1 MSLDGLALLMSNN
14 SKFQINT
21 SDSIKCISSSEDG
34 MKIAF
39 GDNSG
44 NITLANNE
52 GNIIWEKNIDEGTYG
67 IAIMKDGNRLVSG
80 GKDCKLRMFNSLGN
94 VEWEVNVGKSIWSL
108 AVDPNGQVIV
118 IGTGDSIAMFTES
131 GSKLWEYDTR
141 RAMVGVGV
149 SRNGTNIVA
158 CGDEFLYCLNSE
170 GNLSWKKQRSD
181 ALWDVDIERDSN
193 SIIIGGWDCNV
204 HSLDLQGNELWSFE
218 TKGYVRSV
226 RPIEN
231 GKVLAGSHDHNI
243 YQLNDKGE
251 VITLFETNHEIT
263 CVSTSISAEIVY
275 AGGGNSILG
284 FDINQGSVPSRDEE
298 TIDTSKTHKEVEQQL
313 TSENNEEYEPM
324 FGFGMFDEPSPDM
337 TEILEKEI
345 DNGNNVISDSNNY
358 SNTNG
363 NYANTNES
371 YKNTYQSSTP
381 SYQSSS
387 ENIDKGG
394 EYREFASKVAKGDV
408 SNYLRLG
415 NAAWAEKRLERAAEH
430 FRKATEINPDEPRA
444 WHNLAVCNYHLS
456 LKRNPDDVESAVES
470 AFEPLE
476 IAKEKGGREYHSVNK
491 TLAFLA
497 SQIGIEE
504 EN

>member
-1 MSLDGLALLMSNN
+1 MSLDGLLLLMSNN
-14 SKFQINT
+14 PKFEINT
-21 SDSIKCISSSEDG
+21 PEAIKCISSSEDG

-39 GDNSG
+39 GDNGG
-44 NITLANNE
+44 NISLAGKE

-67 IAIMKDGNRLVSG
+67 IAIMKDGNRVVCG

-118 IGTGDSIAMFTES
+118 IGTGDSICMFTES

-149 SRNGTNIVA
+149 SRNGANVVA
-158 CGDEFLYCLNSE
+158 CGDEFLYCLDSE

-181 ALWDVDIERDSN
+181 ALWDVDIEKDN
-193 SIIIGGWDCNV
+193 NAILIGGWDCMV
-204 HSLDLQGNELWSFE
+204 HSLDLQGNELWNFE

-231 GKVLAGSHDHNI
+231 GGVLAGSHDHNI

-251 VITLFETNHEIT
+251 VKKIFEANNEIT
-263 CVSTSISAEIVY
+263 CVSTSLSIDVVY
-275 AGGGNSILG
+275 AGAGNNILG
-284 FDINQGSVPSRDEE
+284 FDINEGVSPSTFKE
-298 TIDTSKTHKEVEQQL
+298 TIDASQVHDESNETSSSDE
-313 TSENNEEYEPM
+313 NEEYEPM
-324 FGFGMFDEPSPDM
+324 FGFGMFDEPSPDT
-337 TEILEKEI
+337 TEILEREVYDKNETSTTP
-345 DNGNNVISDSNNY
+345 NAYSSSSENY
-358 SNTNG
+358 TN
-363 NYANTNES
+363 S
-371 YKNTYQSSTP
+371 YQSSTT
-381 SYQSSS
+381 SYQ
-387 ENIDKGG
+387 ENNDIIDKGG

-430 FRKATEINPDEPRA
+430 FRKATEIDPEEPRA

-456 LKRNPDDVESAVES
+456 LKRNPDDLDNAVEC
-470 AFEPLE
+470 AIKPLE
-476 IAKEKGGREYHSVNK
+476 IAKQKGGKDYNDVVDK
-491 TLAFLA
+491 TLLFLA
-497 SQIGIEE
+497 SKLASSEEIEE
-504 EN
+504 YNN

>member
-1 MSLDGLALLMSNN
+1 MRLDGLLLLMSNN
-14 SKFQINT
+14 SKFEINT
-21 SDSIKCISSSEDG
+21 PDSIKCISSSEDG
-34 MKIAF
+34 RKIAF

-44 NITLANNE
+44 NISLATNE

-67 IAIMKDGNRLVSG
+67 IAIMKDGNRVVCG

-118 IGTGDSIAMFTES
+118 IGTGDSIALFTDS

-149 SRNGTNIVA
+149 SRNGTNVVA
-158 CGDEFLYCLNSE
+158 CGDEFLYCLDSE

-181 ALWDVDIERDSN
+181 ALWDVDIEKDSN
-193 SIIIGGWDCNV
+193 AILIGGWDCTV
-204 HSLDLQGNELWSFE
+204 HSLDLQGNELWNFE

-231 GKVLAGSHDHNI
+231 GGVLAGSHDRNI
-243 YQLNDKGE
+243 YQLNDRGE
-251 VITLFETNHEIT
+251 VVKIFETNSEIT
-263 CVSTSISAEIVY
+263 CVSTTLSADVVY
-275 AGGGNSILG
+275 AGAGNNILG
-284 FDINQGSVPSRDEE
+284 FDMNDGSSPSALEDTIDANQINQEVKEITSSSDE
-298 TIDTSKTHKEVEQQL
+298 
-313 TSENNEEYEPM
+313 NEEYEPM
-324 FGFGMFDEPSPDM
+324 FGFGMFDEPSPDT
-337 TEILEKEI
+337 TEILEREVYNKSETSTTSNSYSSNS
-345 DNGNNVISDSNNY
+345 DNYTSN
-358 SNTNG
+358 
-363 NYANTNES
+363 
-371 YKNTYQSSTP
+371 YQSSTP
-381 SYQSSS
+381 SYQESDS
-387 ENIDKGG
+387 IDKGG
-394 EYREFASKVAKGDV
+394 EYREFASKVVKGDV

-430 FRKATEINPDEPRA
+430 FRKATEINSEEPRA
-444 WHNLAVCNYHLS
+444 WHNLAVCNYHLA
-456 LKRNPDDVESAVES
+456 LKRNPDDVEGAVES
-470 AFEPLE
+470 AFEPLK
-476 IAKEKGGREYHSVNK
+476 IAKEKGGSEYSSVNK

>member
-1 MSLDGLALLMSNN
+1 MSFDGLLLLMSTN
-14 SKFQINT
+14 SKFEINT
-21 SDSIKCISSSEDG
+21 PDSIKCISSSRDG

-44 NITLANNE
+44 NISLATNE
-52 GNIIWEKNIDEGTYG
+52 GSIIWEKNIDEGTYG
-67 IAIMKDGNRLVSG
+67 IAIMKDGNRVVCG

-118 IGTGDSIAMFTES
+118 IGTGDSISMFTDS

-149 SRNGTNIVA
+149 SRNGTNVVA
-158 CGDEFLYCLNSE
+158 CGDEFLYCLDSE

-181 ALWDVDIERDSN
+181 ALWDVDIEKDSN
-193 SIIIGGWDCNV
+193 AILIGGWDCTV
-204 HSLDLQGNELWSFE
+204 HSLDLQGNELWNFE

-231 GKVLAGSHDHNI
+231 RGVLAGSHDHNI
-243 YQLNDKGE
+243 YQLNDRGE
-251 VITLFETNHEIT
+251 VVKVFETNSEIT
-263 CVSTSISAEIVY
+263 CVSTSLSTDVVY
-275 AGGGNSILG
+275 AGAGNSILG
-284 FDINQGSVPSRDEE
+284 FDVKDGSSPSALEE
-298 TIDTSKTHKEVEQQL
+298 TIDASQMHEEVKEMPSSSDE
-313 TSENNEEYEPM
+313 NEEYEPM
-324 FGFGMFDEPSPDM
+324 FGFGMFDEPSPDT
-337 TEILEKEI
+337 TEILEREVYSQSETTTS
-345 DNGNNVISDSNNY
+345 NSYSSNSENYSNNY
-358 SNTNG
+358 QSN
-363 NYANTNES
+363 AS
-371 YKNTYQSSTP
+371 
-381 SYQSSS
+381 SYQENN

-408 SNYLRLG
+408 ANYLRLG

-444 WHNLAVCNYHLS
+444 WHNLAVCNYHLA
-456 LKRNPDDVESAVES
+456 LKRNPDDVEGAVES
-470 AFEPLE
+470 AFEPLK
-476 IAKEKGGREYHSVNK
+476 IAKEKGGSEYNSVNK